1 MALAMQG
8 DMFRGRF
15 IISVKA
21 QVGVFL
27 LTCPLLIGHIATA
40 MLPLP
45 NEQFKHQPVLSHMLL
60 NNLLTFVAGKFGV
73 PRPCRDAADFAV
85 GGAWKSCYGGDAF
98 G

>member
-8 DMFRGRF
+8 DCLE
-15 IISVKA
+15 
-21 QVGVFL
+21 GV
-27 LTCPLLIGHIATA
+27 
-40 MLPLP
+40 
-45 NEQFKHQPVLSHMLL
+45 SHMLL